1 MKSFLLPSLR
11 ALAVVR
17 AAFYLMTLALM
28 TATSLSPTGN
38 APAVPEDSR
47 SLTAPG
53 VVAEPVFRERGRRL
67 RKEICL
73 HDTKSFTLTH
83 NTGDNVSVEL
93 DSESRIREIRSSGL
107 MRGEAE
113 ARN

>member
-1 MKSFLLPSLR
+1 MNPDQPEFKTIAQAGSPGEAADVGSEVGILR
-11 ALAVVR
+11 
-17 AAFYLMTLALM
+17 
-28 TATSLSPTGN
+28 
-38 APAVPEDSR
+38 SR
-47 SLTAPG
+47 VETPVMGAERRRDTCPG
-53 VVAEPVFRERGRRL
+53 VRSDRGRRL

-73 HDTKSFTLTH
+73 YDTKSSTLTH
-83 NTGDNVSVEL
+83 NTGDNVSAEL

>member
-17 AAFYLMTLALM
+17 AAFCLMTLAL

-53 VVAEPVFRERGRRL
+53 VVAEPVFRELLKLYERDRRCT
-67 RKEICL
+67 RMK
-73 HDTKSFTLTH
+73 
-83 NTGDNVSVEL
+83 V
-93 DSESRIREIRSSGL
+93 
-107 MRGEAE
+107 
-113 ARN
+113 